1 MLRTSG
7 EESFPPP
14 NKQVKKLP
22 IKIVLFFLVLIG
34 IGAAFFLVPQKR
46 PFGSYLKRAEEA
58 FQDKNFNRAIELNLK
73 ALRLYPKHERT
84 PEVLL
89 SIGDIYNFSLNNQ
102 EKAGKA
108 YEMLTQ
114 QFPKT
119 IFARKAFQNSAEMYE
134 KSQQYQNALLAYQG
148 ILDHFPYGEDI
159 DMTRFK
165 VALMALKLKK
175 FEPARRSLMQIIE
188 KNPQT
193 PIADQVLYQLGT
205 AFFME
210 GAIRE
215 SIQVLEV
222 AAEKYPDSPLNT
234 EMKFT
239 LANGYEEMGV
249 LDKALKVYREIR
261 LTYPNPKVVEKKIE
275 KITEQASQE
284 KKMKEQILAKAKK
297 DQAGGKGGAET
308 KPSPKSPGKKTKE
321 TKAATPETPKIP
333 ILPNDFKE

>member
-1 MLRTSG
+1 M
-7 EESFPPP
+7 
-14 NKQVKKLP
+14 KKLP
-22 IKIVLFFLVLIG
+22 IKIVLFFLVLAG

-46 PFGSYLKRAEEA
+46 PFGSYMKRAEEA

-89 SIGDIYNFSLNNQ
+89 SIGDIYNFSLGNQ

-114 QFPKT
+114 QYPKT
-119 IFARKAFQNSAEMYE
+119 QFARKAFLASAEMYE
-134 KSQQYQNALLAYQG
+134 KSQQYEKALLSYQG

-165 VALMALKLKK
+165 VAMMALKLKK

-210 GAIRE
+210 GAIKE

-222 AAEKYPDSPLNT
+222 AAEKYPDSPLAT

-239 LANGYEEMGV
+239 IANGYEEMGT

-261 LTYPNPKVVEKKIE
+261 STYPNQKVVDNKIQ
-275 KITEQASQE
+275 KITGQAEQE
-284 KKMKEQILAKAKK
+284 KKFKQQLQAKSKK
-297 DQAGGKGGAET
+297 DQALVPPGKAGAES
-308 KPSPKSPGKKTKE
+308 KPSAKIPGKKPKGGKE
-321 TKAATPETPKIP
+321 PSGETPMLP
-333 ILPNDFKE
+333 ILPEDFKE